1 MEGDLDAARRNA
13 DLALEADS
21 YNAQALV
28 AKGNVLAADG
38 ELEEALR

>member
-1 MEGDLDAARRNA
+1 MDAARRNA
-13 DLALEADS
+13 DLALAADT

-28 AKGNVLAADG
+28 ARGNVMAAGG